1 MAMTDQPAADLFEAN
16 NPNIGPPLR
25 KDLNPIQ
32 RAGDSIMSLFMEAI
46 RKGDISE
53 GSANQYLEEAL
64 NNFVTAGIIPPNTTY
79 KQLTDPFKDLVTR
92 EAAMIAQAESMK
104 QQINMFR
111 APGGKGGFQL
121 EGPVYNMIEGM
132 PEKFEQIN
140 PVMRDRDVNI
150 MNRTLDRSGDMYN
163 VADGGI
169 IGLKKGGMN
178 DMMEADSLM
187 FKDPSDE
194 GEWEYNV

>member
-1 MAMTDQPAADLFEAN
+1 
-16 NPNIGPPLR
+16 
-25 KDLNPIQ
+25 
-32 RAGDSIMSLFMEAI
+32 MSLFMEAI

-64 NNFVTAGIIPPNTTY
+64 NNFVAAGIIPPNTTY

-92 EAAMIAQAESMK
+92 EAAIIAQSEGMRQEMS
-104 QQINMFR
+104 MFR
-111 APGGKGGFQL
+111 DPMGRRGLKL
-121 EGPVYNMIEGM
+121 EEPVYKMQEGK
-132 PEKFEQIN
+132 PEEYEQIP